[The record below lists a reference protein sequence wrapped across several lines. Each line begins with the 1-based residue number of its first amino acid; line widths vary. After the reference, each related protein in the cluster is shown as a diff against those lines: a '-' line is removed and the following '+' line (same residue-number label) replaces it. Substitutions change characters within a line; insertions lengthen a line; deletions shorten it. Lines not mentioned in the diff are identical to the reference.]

1 MSEIS
6 ITHFIYDKIH
16 YSNEP
21 VIYEILD
28 LIFDNNKSKSGG
40 YLVSKF
46 KEKLHFYN
54 QYGGTSS
61 SLHHITLKDNKTY
74 EYHISKIIPFE
85 NNKKQIHF
93 LNIDEDYDDCAF
105 LIFDNDKNTRGLL
118 KIQGIFGREYINFI
132 GCIKSIDENHKYKT
146 GDILMQ
152 IILNLVHTR
161 KPFRHIKQIQLS
173 DKSKKKCYDLSLEL
187 KFLRTIT
194 HGKPYYAKFGFRPL
208 NEYDYNIYKKNY
220 KNFKLDKTI
229 SNTQLKN
236 IIDSKITL
244 MTKDAYKIYLK
255 YFSNYVESNC
265 SIDPKLFLS
274 SIITLLDTSIIP
286 NIQEKDIK
294 NNIFVGKKLLQRKNE
309 MSLVAKF
316 VSSIYKDI
324 YHELGYLDYAESIWT
339 LYIVR

>member
-1 MSEIS
+1 M
-6 ITHFIYDKIH
+6 
-16 YSNEP
+16 
-21 VIYEILD
+21 
-28 LIFDNNKSKSGG
+28 
-40 YLVSKF
+40 
-46 KEKLHFYN
+46 
-54 QYGGTSS
+54 
-61 SLHHITLKDNKTY
+61 
-74 EYHISKIIPFE
+74 
-85 NNKKQIHF
+85 
-93 LNIDEDYDDCAF
+93 
-105 LIFDNDKNTRGLL
+105 
-118 KIQGIFGREYINFI
+118 
-132 GCIKSIDENHKYKT
+132 
-146 GDILMQ
+146 
-152 IILNLVHTR
+152 
-161 KPFRHIKQIQLS
+161 
-173 DKSKKKCYDLSLEL
+173 SLEL

-220 KNFKLDKTI
+220 KNFKLGKTI

-236 IIDSKITL
+236 IIDNKITL

-274 SIITLLDTSIIP
+274 SIITLLDTSITS

-294 NNIFVGKKLLQRKNE
+294 NNIFVGKKLLQCKNE

-339 LYIVR
+339 LCIVR